1 MATAAQAP
9 RLWRPS
15 FKWMWTLLRE
25 ELAPYPGRDF
35 LVMRMTVAATIV
47 MIVNMTFRIPFAAYG
62 AIYALVLSREN
73 PEASFKAVRTQVI
86 SYSLAVIDV
95 LIGAVVFSSEPLLR
109 VLWVAATLFVMFFS
123 LSALS
128 NYTAAARF
136 GYLLV
141 ITIPLWDLQIPAEL
155 KVEDTLWAMGA
166 ISLATLMA
174 AIFELFFHKL
184 KPWDDLTV
192 SIAERLEGVKAV
204 LDSYIDET
212 QDEASKQRIQRLS
225 MLGTSRMRRNIQ
237 RSGYSPQYAEKMGAV
252 VAYVGRLVDIAA
264 NLTEFSPHIASEDS
278 SRLRRLSQAIESNR
292 DDLLNRRIP
301 SHVDLTDE
309 ENSSDTIPLL
319 REMEI
324 TVSLIA
330 EAFTGTRTLS
340 AFAPSS
346 APAER
351 AKTLFVPDAF
361 SNPDHLH
368 FGIKGGLA
376 AFLCY
381 LTYNLIAWPGIST
394 AVTTCLLT
402 ALTTI
407 GSSRQKQIL
416 RFGGALTGG
425 GIAIM
430 AQVFILPSL
439 DSIAGFTVLFVAVTI
454 FGAWFATCGPRL
466 SYFGVQIIVAFYLVN
481 LGEFK
486 FQTSLAVARDRVAG
500 IMLGLLVMWLVF
512 DQLWG
517 SSAAVEMK
525 RIFSSNIRLLAHL
538 TKGPVSKDLRT
549 AIEETYSLRETIN
562 ANFDR
567 VRQQGDGAMLEFGS
581 SRERDVAMR
590 AQLLQWQLQLQRI
603 FIARIALLKYRLRLP
618 GFELP
623 AQIQAIQMECDD
635 HQAATLEAI
644 ADRLEGKATLIEN
657 FDSSFQSME
666 QAAQEYCRTEPQAN
680 VGAELTTFIPLAQR
694 LDTLIQSLSLE
705 IQFDN

>member
-1 MATAAQAP
+1 
-9 RLWRPS
+9 
-15 FKWMWTLLRE
+15 
-25 ELAPYPGRDF
+25 
-35 LVMRMTVAATIV
+35 MRMTIAATIV
-47 MIVNMTFRIPFAAYG
+47 MIVNMTFRIPYGAYG

-73 PEASFKAVRTQVI
+73 PEASLKAVRTLVI
-86 SYSLAVIDV
+86 SYSLAVVDV
-95 LIGAVVFSSEPLLR
+95 LIGAVFFSGDPLLR

-128 NYTAAARF
+128 DYTAAARF
-136 GYLLV
+136 TYLLV

-155 KVEDTLWAMGA
+155 KVEDTLWAIGA
-166 ISLATLMA
+166 ISLGSGIA
-174 AIFELFFHKL
+174 AIMEVLFHKL

-192 SIAERLEGVKAV
+192 SIAECLEGVKTV
-204 LDSYIDET
+204 LDSYMNGT
-212 QDEASKQRIQRLS
+212 QDKASQQRIQRLS
-225 MLGTSRMRRNIQ
+225 MLGTSRLRRNLQ
-237 RSGYSPQYAEKMGAV
+237 RSGYSPQYAERMGAV
-252 VAYVGRLVDIAA
+252 VAYAGRLVDLAA
-264 NLTEFSPHIASEDS
+264 NLTELSPPIA
-278 SRLRRLSQAIESNR
+278 NR
-292 DDLLNRRIP
+292 DRLQKLSKTIENTRQNLLNKGIP
-301 SHVDLTDE
+301 PHVHLTDE
-309 ENSSDTIPLL
+309 EHSLQSIPLL

-330 EAFTGTRTLS
+330 EALTGTQQLS
-340 AFAPSS
+340 AFTLSS
-346 APAER
+346 EPAE
-351 AKTLFVPDAF
+351 KQKGLFVPDAF
-361 SNPDHLH
+361 SNSDHLH

-376 AFLCY
+376 AFICY

-407 GSSRQKQIL
+407 GSSRQKQML

-425 GIAIM
+425 AIAMM

-439 DSIAGFTVLFVAVTI
+439 DSIAGFVVLFVAVTI

-466 SYFGVQIIVAFYLVN
+466 SYFGVQVIVAFYLVN

-500 IMLGLLVMWLVF
+500 ILLGLLVMWLVF

-517 SSAAVEMK
+517 SSAVVEMK
-525 RIFSSNIRLLAHL
+525 RVFNSNLRLLAQL
-538 TKGPVSKDLRT
+538 TRGPVSKDLKA

-567 VRQQGDGAMLEFGS
+567 VRQQGDGVMLEFGS
-581 SRERDVAMR
+581 SRERDITMR
-590 AQLLQWQLQLQRI
+590 DQLLQWQVRLQSI
-603 FIARIALLKYRLRLP
+603 FLARIAMLKYRLQLP

-623 AQIQAIQMECDD
+623 AQVQTIQMEYDG

-657 FDSSFQSME
+657 FGPSFLSME
-666 QAAQEYCRTEPQAN
+666 QAAQECCRTEAQAN
-680 VGAELTTFIPLAQR
+680 AGAPLTTFVPLAR
-694 LDTLIQSLSLE
+694 HLDGLVQSLSQE
-705 IQFDN
+705 I

>member
-1 MATAAQAP
+1 MATAAQTAP
-9 RLWRPS
+9 LWPRS
-15 FKWMWTLLRE
+15 LKWVSNLFRE
-25 ELAPYPGRDF
+25 ELAPYPGRDY
-35 LVMRMTVAATIV
+35 LVMRMTMAATIV
-47 MIVNMTFRIPFAAYG
+47 MILNMTFRIPYGAYG

-73 PEASFKAVRTQVI
+73 PEASLKAVRTLVI

-95 LIGAVVFSSEPLLR
+95 LIGAVFFSGDPLLR
-109 VLWVAATLFVMFFS
+109 VLWVAATLFLMFFS

-136 GYLLV
+136 GYLIV

-155 KVEDTLWAMGA
+155 KVENTLWAIGA
-166 ISLATLMA
+166 ISLATVIA
-174 AIFELFFHKL
+174 AIMEVFFHKL

-204 LDSYIDET
+204 LNSYIDGAR
-212 QDEASKQRIQRLS
+212 DKASEQRIQRLS
-225 MLGTSRMRRNIQ
+225 MLGTSRLRRNLQ
-237 RSGYSPQYAEKMGAV
+237 RSGYSPQYAERTGAV
-252 VAYVGRLVDIAA
+252 VAYVGRLVDLAA
-264 NLTEFSPHIASEDS
+264 NLTELSPHIANRD
-278 SRLRRLSQAIESNR
+278 RLRKLSETIENTRL
-292 DDLLNRRIP
+292 DLLNKRIP
-301 SHVDLTDE
+301 PHIHLTDE
-309 ENSSDTIPLL
+309 ENSLDTIPLL

-330 EAFTGTRTLS
+330 EAFTGTQSLS
-340 AFAPSS
+340 AFALSS
-346 APAER
+346 APAEKR
-351 AKTLFVPDAF
+351 KGLFVPDAF
-361 SNPDHLH
+361 SNSDHLH

-376 AFLCY
+376 AFICY

-425 GIAIM
+425 AIAMM

-439 DSIAGFTVLFVAVTI
+439 DSIAGFVVLFVAVTI

-466 SYFGVQIIVAFYLVN
+466 SYFGVQVIVAFYLVN

-512 DQLWG
+512 DNLWG
-517 SSAAVEMK
+517 ASAAIEMK
-525 RIFSSNIRLLAHL
+525 RIFSSNIRLLAKL
-538 TKGPVSKDLRT
+538 TRGPVSNDFKA
-549 AIEETYSLRETIN
+549 AIEEGYSLRESIN
-562 ANFDR
+562 VNFDR
-567 VRQQGDGAMLEFGS
+567 VRQQGDGVMLEFGP
-581 SRERDVAMR
+581 SRERDIAMR

-603 FIARIALLKYRLRLP
+603 FLARIAMLKYRLRLP

-623 AQIQAIQMECDD
+623 AQVQTIQMEYDG
-635 HQAATLEAI
+635 HQAAALEAM
-644 ADRLEGKATLIEN
+644 ADRLEGKAMRRE
-657 FDSSFQSME
+657 DSGPSFQSVE
-666 QAAQEYCRTEPQAN
+666 QAVQQCCRTEAQAN
-680 VGAELTTFIPLAQR
+680 AGAQLSTFISLAHH
-694 LDTLIQSLSLE
+694 LDSLVQSLNQE
-705 IQFDN
+705 V